1 MGVDLCVSA
10 SLEFDLVPSAVM
22 ATVMQQ
28 GEIYGSAEV
37 VVGKRRAVSPL
48 QGDTGDCLASQ
59 TEQVCRLSLNAAV
72 AYCGHAFK

>member
-1 MGVDLCVSA
+1 MCVSA
-10 SLEFDLVPSAVM
+10 SLEFDVVPWAVM
-22 ATVMQQ
+22 PSVMQQ

-59 TEQVCRLSLNAAV
+59 TGQVCRLSPNAAV
-72 AYCGHAFK
+72 ACCGHAFK